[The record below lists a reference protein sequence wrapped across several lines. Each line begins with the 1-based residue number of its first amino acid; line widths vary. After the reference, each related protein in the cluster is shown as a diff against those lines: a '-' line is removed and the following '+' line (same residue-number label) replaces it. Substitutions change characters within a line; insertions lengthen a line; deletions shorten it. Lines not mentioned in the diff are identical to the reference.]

1 MRIFRN
7 KESFP
12 YRFLRLF
19 IQSDVPAAS
28 AEMAYFLVFAF
39 FPLLMVIHASLSM
52 VIQGFDLEQTF
63 FYSLLPNVIEELL
76 DTYIEHISEN
86 SNISFLVLGIILTVY
101 TLSKFMKSTKRT
113 VRRIYHSHSY
123 AFPLAEWGI
132 SIVLSVLIIV
142 AFYVSLFLL
151 ILGGQI
157 LGFIEQNF
165 HMFNIIKIKS
175 VSRFIF
181 TAVIIYTVVTL
192 VYLWIPNIHQR
203 LRDVFPGTL
212 FTSVVW
218 VLVSGV
224 FSFYMNNFSNYSI
237 IHGSIGAFIMLLLWI
252 YISCMILLIGAVIN
266 AILHSKK
273 SSVCTL
279 VSEQD
284 T

>member
-7 KESFP
+7 KDSFP

-113 VRRIYHSHSY
+113 
-123 AFPLAEWGI
+123 
-132 SIVLSVLIIV
+132 
-142 AFYVSLFLL
+142 
-151 ILGGQI
+151 
-157 LGFIEQNF
+157 
-165 HMFNIIKIKS
+165 
-175 VSRFIF
+175 
-181 TAVIIYTVVTL
+181 
-192 VYLWIPNIHQR
+192 
-203 LRDVFPGTL
+203 
-212 FTSVVW
+212 
-218 VLVSGV
+218 
-224 FSFYMNNFSNYSI
+224 
-237 IHGSIGAFIMLLLWI
+237 
-252 YISCMILLIGAVIN
+252 
-266 AILHSKK
+266 
-273 SSVCTL
+273 
-279 VSEQD
+279 
-284 T
+284 